1 MMAVVTEPVATG
13 AAAVVPRGVSDLFL
27 YAFHAQSTRSSHP
40 RARRA
45 QWVKRPTENPGAML
59 TRVQVPGAARDSL
72 PESTSCADSLT
83 VSVKPQ
89 RAIACIN
96 ICACVKKKNPKFLQP
111 YPCLDTRKYFTY

>member
-27 YAFHAQSTRSSHP
+27 YAFHAHSTRSSHP

-59 TRVQVPGAARDSL
+59 TRVQVPGAARDFSPRVNFL
-72 PESTSCADSLT
+72 CGLSYGVRKAP
-83 VSVKPQ
+83 
-89 RAIACIN
+89 ACN
-96 ICACVKKKNPKFLQP
+96 RMHQHLCV
-111 YPCLDTRKYFTY
+111 R